1 MLVPEAAIELDLSGK
16 NFKELLPLFINDTTY
31 PEIFKRDT
39 SGRIRVWKMER
50 AGPAYRVLSG
60 ILNGNLAATGWT
72 VCEGKQGRN
81 DIQQAQFEVESAY
94 TYHLKREYFEH
105 LEDVDKSRFF
115 KPMLAKSY
123 ESFAIG
129 FAQPK
134 LDGIRCIARK
144 TGLYTREGQ
153 PILGAPHIHDVLVPI
168 FLKDPEIIL
177 DGELYNH
184 DLRDDFN
191 SIVSLVRRKKPDER
205 HLARSR
211 ELVQYHVYDLPSSDL
226 PFGQRHRL
234 LCEALD
240 CLPRNV
246 IQTVATQYLTDSDH
260 YDVLHGEWLAA
271 GYEGS
276 MWRSDAQYEQKRSKS
291 LLKRKEF
298 QDSEYECVSI
308 EEGTGNWAGK
318 AKSVICRLPDGRTF
332 GAGIRGSQKRAK
344 ELLSENHH
352 VVTVQFFH
360 LTPDGIP
367 RFPVVTKFWGTER
380 DM

>member
-1 MLVPEAAIELDLSGK
+1 MYIRDA
-16 NFKELLPLFINDTTY
+16 TY

-39 SGRIRVWKMER
+39 SGRIRVWKVER

-60 ILNGNLAATGWT
+60 VLDGNLAATGWT

-105 LEDVDKSRFF
+105 IEDIDKPRFF

-123 ESFAIG
+123 ESFASG

-134 LDGIRCIARK
+134 LDGIRCIARIS
-144 TGLYTREGQ
+144 GLFTREGQ
-153 PILGAPHIHDVLVPI
+153 PILGAPHIHNALAPI
-168 FLKDPEIIL
+168 FLKDPDIIL

-184 DLRDDFN
+184 ELRDDFN
-191 SIVSLVRRKKPDER
+191 AIVSLVRRKEPDQR
-205 HLARSR
+205 HLSQSR
-211 ELVQYHVYDLPSSDL
+211 KLVQYHVYDLPSSDL

-246 IQTVATQYLTDSDH
+246 IQTVATHYLTDSDH

-308 EEGTGNWAGK
+308 EEGTGNWAGL

-332 GAGIRGSQKRAK
+332 GAGIKGNQQRAA

-367 RFPVVTKFWGTER
+367 RFPVVTKFWGTTR
-380 DM
+380 DL